1 MKIIATE
8 EHFHSPG
15 YLKVLRS
22 RKQWPNRVP
31 YEENGKQ
38 LEKEFFLPGEF
49 RIMDPANPGRASD
62 LGDGR
67 ISDMD
72 EAGVSMQVLSLS
84 FPSLEL
90 FDADEATAVAKVVND
105 EIAEVIKKYPGR
117 FTSLATIAPQSP
129 AFAVKE
135 LERAVTKLGLKGA
148 MVTGHIAGV
157 YLDDKKFWP
166 VLEAASNLDVPI
178 YIHPKFPPQEMIK
191 PYLGYPGLSSA
202 ILGFAADASLHAMR
216 LILSGVFDKYPNLK
230 IVLGHM
236 GEALPF
242 WLWRMDSRI
251 QEESRQNP
259 VAAKYYKGFKKSPSQ
274 YFKDHFYVTTSG
286 MFWHP
291 ALQFVSQVLGAD
303 RILFATDYPYESG
316 KEAVEFLLTA
326 PIPKADLEK
335 IAHGNAERIFKLK

>member
-1 MKIIATE
+1 MRIIATE
-8 EHFHSPG
+8 EHFHTPG
-15 YLKVLRS
+15 YLKALRA
-22 RKQWPNRVP
+22 RKEWPNRVP
-31 YEENGKQ
+31 YEEGGKK
-38 LEKEFFLPGEF
+38 LEKEYFLPGEF
-49 RIMDPANPGRASD
+49 RIMDPAKPGRASD
-62 LGDGR
+62 IGTGR

-72 EAGVSMQVLSLS
+72 EAGVTMQVLSLS

-90 FDADEATAVAKVVND
+90 FDPDEATAVATEVND
-105 EIAEVIKKYPGR
+105 EIVEVINKYPAR

-135 LERAVTKLGLKGA
+135 LERAVKKLGLKGA
-148 MVTGHIAGV
+148 MVTGHIMGE
-157 YLDDKKFWP
+157 YLDAKKFWP
-166 VLEAASNLDVPI
+166 ILEAASSLDVPI

-251 QEESRQNP
+251 QEETKQNAK
-259 VAAKYYKGFKKSPSQ
+259 AASFYKDFKKTPSQ

-291 ALQFVSQVLGAD
+291 ALQFVSQVLGAE

-316 KEAVEFLLTA
+316 KEAVEFLTTA
-326 PIPKADLEK
+326 PIGKSDIEK
-335 IAHGNAERIFKLK
+335 IAHVNAEKLFKLK